1 MATKNEIVE
10 IIFAGIEEINLQNG
24 ISIPKDINAKLYCN
38 NISLDSLGLV
48 NLIVNVEEK
57 INSEYDTSIV
67 IADEKAMSQKNSPF
81 KSIDTLA
88 EYIMILLSEI

>member
-1 MATKNEIVE
+1 MPAKNEIVE
-10 IIFAGIEEINLQNG
+10 IIFEGIEEINLQNA
-24 ISIPKDINAKLYCN
+24 ISIPKEINTKLYGN
-38 NISLDSLGLV
+38 NSSLDSLGLV

-81 KSIDTLA
+81 KSVDTLA